1 MEKILSW
8 LMSNWESIAAT
19 LGIGGGAWL
28 GGKKA
33 LDKRQDKAIELIN
46 NRLDE
51 MDALIVKV
59 QNELAM
65 NQQADLAS
73 RDRIN
78 EMLSQMQKTQEKMH
92 DLLMEIVTGKIK
104 LK

>member
-1 MEKILSW
+1 MKILDW
-8 LMSNWESIAAT
+8 LIANWEALAAT
-19 LGIGGGAWL
+19 LGVGGAGWI

-33 LDKRQDKAIELIN
+33 LDKRQDAAIEDIHK
-46 NRLDE
+46 RLDE
-51 MDALIVKV
+51 MDALIKTV

-65 NQQADLAS
+65 NQQADLSS

-78 EMLSQMQKTQEKMH
+78 EMLLQMQRTQEKMH

>member
-1 MEKILSW
+1 MKILDW
-8 LMSNWESIAAT
+8 LIANWEALAAT
-19 LGIGGGAWL
+19 LGVGGAGWI

-33 LDKRQDKAIELIN
+33 LDKRQDAAIEDIHK
-46 NRLDE
+46 RLDE
-51 MDALIVKV
+51 MDALIKTV

-65 NQQADLAS
+65 NQQADVSS

-78 EMLSQMQKTQEKMH
+78 EKLHQMQNVQEKMY